1 MNKTLAALFL
11 FLFLPVPSAAEAL
24 DAPGSGR
31 ELLAFF
37 HGDGGGKK
45 SVLKAKERS
54 LAREQLGRLEGKASL
69 VLFTAEK
76 ECKTCEEA
84 ERFVEE
90 MAALVPNVSCE
101 ILSLAAD
108 DGRAAELGIDKVPGM
123 AILGAADSGIRYY
136 GLPLGYEFEE
146 FAKAVRQAMQG
157 RSGVAPDTRR
167 ALAQL
172 TRQVTLTV
180 FIVDT

>member
-1 MNKTLAALFL
+1 M
-11 FLFLPVPSAAEAL
+11 
-24 DAPGSGR
+24 
-31 ELLAFF
+31 
-37 HGDGGGKK
+37 
-45 SVLKAKERS
+45 LKAKERS
-54 LAREQLGRLEGKASL
+54 LVQEELGGLEGKASL
-69 VLFTAEK
+69 VLFTEEK
-76 ECKTCEEA
+76 DCKTCGEA

-101 ILSLAAD
+101 ILSLSAD

-123 AILGAADSGIRYY
+123 AILGAADPGIRYY

-146 FAKAVRQAMQG
+146 FVKAVRQAMQG
-157 RSGVAPDTRR
+157 QSGVAPDTRR

-172 TRQVTLTV
+172 TSQVTLTV